1 MFFIIALNVKVQCFL
16 LLSVSYYQVLSMS
29 MDLFI
34 ARTVITKAS
43 LIYRGPLEIT
53 EIQVDHILLFH

>member
-1 MFFIIALNVKVQCFL
+1 
-16 LLSVSYYQVLSMS
+16 MS

-43 LIYRGPLEIT
+43 LVFQGPVEIT
-53 EIQVDHILLFH
+53 ETQVDKLYALPHYHTTFIFNI